1 MHTGK
6 SGSSASGRFDQQEG
20 DTSQVSTSVRQ
31 ENDALSTGQGDNSAS
46 PGSAASG
53 SASSGSGADSSLSTV
68 ENTGSSADQNAAD
81 ACMVTMLQKGI
92 SNPKKIISW
101 YDQICYVDIYR

>member
-1 MHTGK
+1 M
-6 SGSSASGRFDQQEG
+6 FDQQER
-20 DTSQVSTSVRQ
+20 DTSLASTSVRQ

-81 ACMVTMLQKGI
+81 TCMVTMLQKGI
-92 SNPKKIISW
+92 SNPKKLFPGMIRYAMLTSTGEPE
-101 YDQICYVDIYR
+101 DLDEALKS